1 MRIMRRIIILMI
13 LIFSAWLLPAQ
24 TDTNITSADIDF
36 KEFESFTD
44 SLLHLWYKQNAPF
57 NKDLEQDFFK
67 NDTSSAPFFSDE
79 VLLTQLNRMNT
90 YIEMTY
96 NNITKQ
102 YIDFYARKRRNLV
115 SYMLG
120 NSEYY
125 FPYFEEALD
134 RYGLPLELKY
144 LPVIESALNPRAYSR
159 ARAVGLWQFILPTGK
174 LYKLNVTSF
183 IDERMDVIKAS
194 DAAARYL
201 RDLFNVFQDWHLA
214 IAAYNCGP
222 GNINR
227 AIKRSGKTTYWGMYN
242 YLPRE
247 TRGYVPAFIGAA
259 YAFHYYKELNI
270 TPRKTYMPARVD
282 TVYVNKM
289 LHLRQVSERLN
300 IPLELLQLLNPQYKK
315 DIIPAIP
322 EQPLPLYLPVEQ
334 ITNFIALGDSI
345 YKYKDTL
352 LFKTIR
358 PSLYVS
364 ASNNNY
370 EEVAIYH
377 KVKSGETLSTIAKK
391 YHVTVSDLRAW
402 NNIRAKQGVK
412 VGRKLVLFVV
422 RKKKTEETTIPQ
434 SNLLT
439 TDSLKNDSI
448 PVSVDSLSL
457 KIAKPSVHIVKQ
469 GDTLYSIAKLYNV
482 SLDDLCKANNISNSF
497 PIKVGQKLNLPNH

>member
-1 MRIMRRIIILMI
+1 MKRTIILFF
-13 LIFSAWLLPAQ
+13 LTTLPWLLLAQ
-24 TDTNITSADIDF
+24 TDTNITSVDTDF
-36 KEFESFTD
+36 NEFVAFTD
-44 SLLHLWYKQNAPF
+44 SLLHLWYNQNATF

-67 NDTSSAPFFSDE
+67 NDTSSAPYFSDE

-90 YIEMTY
+90 YIEMTF
-96 NNITKQ
+96 NNITKK
-102 YIDFYARKRRNLV
+102 YIEFYAHKRRNLV
-115 SYMLG
+115 SYMIG

-159 ARAVGLWQFILPTGK
+159 ARAVGLWQFILPTAK
-174 LYKLNVTSF
+174 LYKLNITSL

-227 AIKRSGKTTYWGMYN
+227 AIKRSGKQTYWGMYN

-247 TRGYVPAFIGAA
+247 TRGYVPAFIAAA
-259 YAFHYYKELNI
+259 YTFHYYKELNI
-270 TPRKTYMPARVD
+270 IPKKTYMPARVD
-282 TVYVNKM
+282 TIYVTKM
-289 LHLRQVSERLN
+289 LHLKQVSELLN
-300 IPLELLQLLNPQYKK
+300 IPFELVQLINPQYKK
-315 DIIPAIP
+315 DIIPASP
-322 EQPLPLYLPVEQ
+322 EQPLPLYLPVEY
-334 ITNFIALGDSI
+334 INNFMALGDSV

-352 LFKTIR
+352 FFKTIR

-364 ASNNNY
+364 ALNSNY

-377 KVKSGETLSTIAKK
+377 KVKKGETLSSIAKK
-391 YHVTVSDLRAW
+391 YHVTVSDLRFW

-412 VGRKLVLFVV
+412 VGRNLVLFVV
-422 RKKKTEETTIPQ
+422 REKKTEEINNQTNVANI
-434 SNLLT
+434 
-439 TDSLKNDSI
+439 DSLKKDSI
-448 PVSVDSLSL
+448 VVQVDSLPVD
-457 KIAKPSVHIVKQ
+457 KPRPLIHIVKQ

-482 SLDDLCKANNISNSF
+482 SLDELCKLNNISNLSS
-497 PIKVGQKLNLPNH
+497 IKIGQKLTILKQ

>member
-1 MRIMRRIIILMI
+1 M
-13 LIFSAWLLPAQ
+13 
-24 TDTNITSADIDF
+24 
-36 KEFESFTD
+36 
-44 SLLHLWYKQNAPF
+44 
-57 NKDLEQDFFK
+57 
-67 NDTSSAPFFSDE
+67 
-79 VLLTQLNRMNT
+79 
-90 YIEMTY
+90 
-96 NNITKQ
+96 
-102 YIDFYARKRRNLV
+102 
-115 SYMLG
+115 
-120 NSEYY
+120 
-125 FPYFEEALD
+125 
-134 RYGLPLELKY
+134 
-144 LPVIESALNPRAYSR
+144 
-159 ARAVGLWQFILPTGK
+159 
-174 LYKLNVTSF
+174 
-183 IDERMDVIKAS
+183 
-194 DAAARYL
+194 
-201 RDLFNVFQDWHLA
+201 
-214 IAAYNCGP
+214 
-222 GNINR
+222 
-227 AIKRSGKTTYWGMYN
+227 
-242 YLPRE
+242 
-247 TRGYVPAFIGAA
+247 
-259 YAFHYYKELNI
+259 
-270 TPRKTYMPARVD
+270 
-282 TVYVNKM
+282 
-289 LHLRQVSERLN
+289 
-300 IPLELLQLLNPQYKK
+300 
-315 DIIPAIP
+315 
-322 EQPLPLYLPVEQ
+322 PVEQ

>member
-1 MRIMRRIIILMI
+1 MRRSVIFVIF
-13 LIFSAWLLPAQ
+13 IFSSVFSFAQ
-24 TDTNITSADIDF
+24 VDSSINSSEIDF
-36 KEFESFTD
+36 KEFENFTD

-57 NKDLEQDFFK
+57 NKELESSFFT
-67 NDTSSAPFFSDE
+67 NDTSTAPFFSDE
-79 VLLTQLNRMNT
+79 VTLTQMNRMNT

-174 LYKLNVTSF
+174 LYNLKVTSF
-183 IDERMDVIKAS
+183 IDERMDLMKAS

-201 RDLFNVFQDWHLA
+201 RDLYNVFQDWHLA

-247 TRGYVPAFIGAA
+247 TRGYVPAFIAAA
-259 YAFHYYKELNI
+259 YTFHYYKELNI
-270 TPRKTYMPARVD
+270 TPRKTYMPSKVD

-289 LHLRQVSERLN
+289 LHLRQVSDLLKVP
-300 IPLELLQLLNPQYKK
+300 IELIEILNPQYKK
-315 DIIPAIP
+315 DIIPALP
-322 EQPLPLYLPVEQ
+322 EQPLPLYLPIEH
-334 ITNFIALGDSI
+334 ISEFIALGDSV

-352 LFKTIR
+352 LFRSIR
-358 PSLYVS
+358 PSSYIT
-364 ASNNNY
+364 ASNSNM
-370 EEVAIYH
+370 EEVAVYH
-377 KVKSGETLSTIAKK
+377 KVKNGETLASIAKK
-391 YHVTVSDLRAW
+391 YHVTVSELKSW
-402 NNIRAKQGVK
+402 NNIRGKHPVVK
-412 VGRKLVLFVV
+412 KGRNLVIFVM
-422 RKKKTEETTIPQ
+422 RKKTTPAPKDNINP
-434 SNLLT
+434 
-439 TDSLKNDSI
+439 TDSLKQEVVVPKDTIKKEN
-448 PVSVDSLSL
+448 VAL
-457 KIAKPSVHIVKQ
+457 KPSYHTVKQ

-482 SLDDLCKANNISNSF
+482 AIEDLCKENNISKTSA
-497 PIKVGQKLNLPNH
+497 IKVGQRINLPK